1 MGLFYILFTKI
12 VLNIHIII
20 LLTNILL
27 SRFYNYSTLISEL
40 INIVQFNIKI
50 LNRLNG
56 MFNK

>member
-40 INIVQFNIKI
+40 INIAQFNIKI

>member
-1 MGLFYILFTKI
+1 MGLFYMLFTKI

-27 SRFYNYSTLISEL
+27 SRFYNYSTLISGL